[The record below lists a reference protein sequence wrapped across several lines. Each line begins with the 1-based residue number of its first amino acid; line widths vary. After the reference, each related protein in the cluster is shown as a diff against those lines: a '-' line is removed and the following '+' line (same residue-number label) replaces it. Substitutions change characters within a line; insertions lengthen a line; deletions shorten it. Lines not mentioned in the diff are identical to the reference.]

1 MPAMPLKTVL
11 ALSLIAAPLCQATA
25 QSPQPVDAED
35 TSGRIERALKASAK
49 IISSMKSVDGVYDVH
64 TARSHDGVEL
74 IMAWFENRDAV
85 LRWFNHPYHRKL
97 LRDAGRPEDG
107 VAAQH
112 FGNDVGPIL
121 IIASVAYHNQPASL
135 EGSMFDD
142 PDGRRPTRF
151 SVEYYVPLAG
161 GAYMSETFA
170 PTAVTA
176 NIPGMRDVY
185 DDD

>member
-1 MPAMPLKTVL
+1 MSVKSIKIIL
-11 ALSLIAAPLCQATA
+11 ALSLIAAPLSPAAAQA
-25 QSPQPVDAED
+25 PQAADAED
-35 TSGRIERALKASAK
+35 RSGRIERALEASAK
-49 IISSMKSVDGVYDVH
+49 IISSMKSVEGVYDVH

-107 VAAQH
+107 VAAEH
-112 FGNDVGPIL
+112 FGDDVGPIL
-121 IIASVAYHNQPASL
+121 IIASVAYHDQPASL
-135 EGSMFDD
+135 KGSMFDD

-151 SVEYYVPLAG
+151 SVEYYVPLPG